1 MFALYK
7 AQESLKVEGS
17 ALKWNLMKYILTFKS
32 NTTNNNYNTDY
43 LFLDFKKIQGHKNK
57 Y

>member
-1 MFALYK
+1 MLIIFLLMFALCQ

-17 ALKWNLMKYILTFKS
+17 DLNWNLMKYILTFKS

-43 LFLDFKKIQGHKNK
+43 LFLDF
-57 Y
+57 